1 VAAGGPL
8 ARLGLAVAHRPRRVV
23 LAWVLVA
30 LACLAGSSGA
40 FGGPALF
47 DNLDEGIPAAPGDAV
62 DGSEILE
69 AAAGDTVV
77 GAAVRGVDP
86 AAPLAAPT
94 VGALRA
100 AVESARTDLTATP
113 GVASVADPLAV
124 APGDPAAAPLLAPG
138 GRGFLVLVTVSGD
151 APDGTLQS
159 VEDRLDRMVGD
170 IATGVPETSGT
181 VGGGELAFERVTAQV
196 EQDLRNGE
204 LIALPLSLLV
214 MVVVFGGFLAAGIP
228 VAGALASIAAA
239 LAALYGFSFVMAVD
253 TSVVTVVSVLGLG
266 LCIDYSLLVV
276 SRYREELLG
285 VTGRSRRAR
294 RDRHAVAVS
303 LAMATAGR
311 TVAFS
316 GVTVALSLA
325 GLLVFDAPVL
335 RAMGAAGLSVVVLA
349 VLVALTLVPAL
360 LAWAGGA
367 LERPGALSR
376 LPRVG
381 ALVQRLGDVRTTDRG
396 TFARLARR
404 VQARP
409 VAVTVVVTAVLVLL
423 AVPAARLDMRNSGV
437 DLLPAGDE
445 QRGYA
450 ETVAADHPLVAQPG
464 ATLVVASDDPAA
476 VDAWA
481 AGLADLAGV
490 AGVAPAQA
498 LDLPSGHG
506 PRVALGVR
514 FTAADP
520 VGPEARD
527 LVREI
532 RDAAAGAPFPVLVTG
547 QAATLVDLL
556 EAIRADTPAAVAVV
570 VLATLALLF
579 LMTGSLLVPVKAL
592 VMNVLS
598 LGAALGVLVWVFQDG
613 RLEGLLGFT
622 STGGIE
628 VVIVP
633 LVLAFGFGL
642 SMDYEV
648 FLLARIKEH
657 HDLGL
662 PNDEAV
668 AEGLQRSGRIVTS
681 AALILVIV
689 FAGFGT
695 GQLLL
700 IKQMG
705 VALAVAVVLD
715 ATLVRMLLVPATM
728 TLLREWNWWA
738 PAPLRRWHDRF
749 GVSEGGARPDLR
761 PHATPDRPSRP
772 AARHARAGAGVP

>member
-1 VAAGGPL
+1 
-8 ARLGLAVAHRPRRVV
+8 VV

-30 LACLAGSSGA
+30 LACLLGSGGA

-47 DNLDEGIPAAPGDAV
+47 DNLDEAIPAAPGDAV
-62 DGSEILE
+62 DGTEILD
-69 AAAGDTVV
+69 AAASGDAVI

-94 VGALRA
+94 ADALRA
-100 AVESARTDLTATP
+100 AVESARTELTATA
-113 GVASVADPLAV
+113 GVSSVADPLAP
-124 APGDPAAAPLLAPG
+124 APGDPAAAPLVAPE
-138 GRGFLVLVTVSGD
+138 GRGFLVLVTVAGD
-151 APDGTLQS
+151 APDDTLRT
-159 VEDRLDRMVGD
+159 VEDRLDRMVAE
-170 IATGVPETSGT
+170 IAAGVPETSGT
-181 VGGGELAFERVTAQV
+181 VGGGEPAFERVTAQV
-196 EQDLRNGE
+196 EQDLRTGE

-285 VTGRSRRAR
+285 VAGGTRRAR
-294 RDRHAVAVS
+294 RDRHTVAVS

-316 GVTVALSLA
+316 GVTVALSLV

-335 RAMGAAGLSVVVLA
+335 RAMGASGLSVVVLA

-360 LAWAGGA
+360 LAWAGPW

-381 ALVQRLGDVRTTDRG
+381 ALVQRLGDVRTGGSG
-396 TFARLARR
+396 TFARLARW

-409 VAVTVVVTAVLVLL
+409 VAVTVAVTVVLVLL

-437 DLLPAGDE
+437 DLLPTDDE
-445 QRGYA
+445 QRVYA

-464 ATLVVASDDPAA
+464 VTLVVTGDDPEA

-481 AGLADLAGV
+481 AGLTGVAGV
-490 AGVAPAQA
+490 AGVAPAQV
-498 LDLPSGHG
+498 LDVAPGDA
-506 PRVALGVR
+506 PRIAVDVR
-514 FTAADP
+514 FAVADP
-520 VGPEARD
+520 VGPEGRD
-527 LVREI
+527 LVRDLRE
-532 RDAAAGAPFPVLVTG
+532 AAADAPFPVLVTG
-547 QAATLVDLL
+547 PAATLVDLL
-556 EAIRADTPAAVAVV
+556 DAIRADAPAAVAVV
-570 VLATLALLF
+570 VLAALALLF

-681 AALILVIV
+681 AALVLVIV

-738 PAPLRRWHDRF
+738 PAPLHRWHDRF
-749 GVSEGGARPDLR
+749 GVSEGGARPASPLPQER
-761 PHATPDRPSRP
+761 PPQGTPALAGRHI
-772 AARHARAGAGVP
+772 AR